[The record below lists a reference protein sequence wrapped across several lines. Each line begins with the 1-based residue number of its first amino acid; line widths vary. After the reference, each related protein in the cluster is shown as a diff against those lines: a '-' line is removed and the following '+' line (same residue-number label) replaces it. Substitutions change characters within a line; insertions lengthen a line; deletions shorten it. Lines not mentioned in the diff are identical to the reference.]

1 MQIKTSVIILK
12 IFDALSENNLT
23 TLPKSRGYTG
33 SILSENKIKFIS
45 FLKIKYSIKLTV
57 GPLIK
62 TIHSFKKAMQPNA
75 LFREAP
81 KKATAKAFV

>member
-45 FLKIKYSIKLTV
+45 FDLASN
-57 GPLIK
+57 
-62 TIHSFKKAMQPNA
+62 SFQFPA
-75 LFREAP
+75 
-81 KKATAKAFV
+81 

>member
-45 FLKIKYSIKLTV
+45 FLKTKYSIKLTV

-62 TIHSFKKAMQPNA
+62 TIHSFKIGKSSSY
-75 LFREAP
+75 F
-81 KKATAKAFV
+81 TASQ

>member
-33 SILSENKIKFIS
+33 SILRENKIKFIS
-45 FLKIKYSIKLTV
+45 FLKIY
-57 GPLIK
+57 
-62 TIHSFKKAMQPNA
+62 
-75 LFREAP
+75 
-81 KKATAKAFV
+81 